1 MTEQPQA
8 APKLSI
14 GKMVDEMYAL
24 RNQKLELNK
33 KAKEINARIEEL
45 QSLVLE
51 RMEGE
56 DMEVSAGQDA
66 TARRAKTIVP
76 VVQDWTAFEKYIM
89 DNDALYML
97 ERRCASN
104 SFRELNAQGVE
115 VPGVRPFTKIAISLT
130 KKSKG

>member
-1 MTEQPQA
+1 MTEQPPA
-8 APKLSI
+8 APKLSL

-24 RNQKLELNK
+24 RNQKLDLNK
-33 KAKEINARIEEL
+33 QVKDINARISDL
-45 QSLVLE
+45 QELVLD
-51 RMEGE
+51 RMDGE
-56 DMEVSAGQDA
+56 DMEVSAGHDA
-66 TARRAKTIVP
+66 TARRATTIVP

-115 VPGVRPFTKIAISLT
+115 IPGVKPFNRVTISLT